1 MKNTFRPIQTVGQV
15 GQVGQVGHH
24 KENVRLRF
32 SQPGLVTGETE
43 AASQ

>member
-1 MKNTFRPIQTVGQV
+1 MKNTFRPIQTVGQL
-15 GQVGQVGHH
+15 GQLGQH